1 MGNPINESG
10 TKLEDEVESFLKSN
24 NFSFRKQ
31 KPGAPEIDFIIPTN
45 RNRSIFA
52 DCTNQNG
59 TGSVYDKVP
68 HKVWKYWEK
77 YEYDEVYII
86 RGTELP
92 PKAVKKHLQW
102 FEKVTGVNTH
112 IISFEEFCNILLNQ
126 TPCPSLEEFF
136 T

>member
-1 MGNPINESG
+1 MGNPINQSG

-24 NFSFRKQ
+24 DFPFRKQ
-31 KPGAPEIDFIIPTN
+31 KSGAPEIDFIIPTN
-45 RNRSIFA
+45 TNRSIFA
-52 DCTNQNG
+52 DCTNQNS

-68 HKVWKYWEK
+68 HKVWKYWKK

-102 FEKVTGVNTH
+102 FEKVIGVKTH
-112 IISFEEFCNILLNQ
+112 IMTFEEFCDMLMDKKPESLLEQ
-126 TPCPSLEEFF
+126 FMK
-136 T
+136 